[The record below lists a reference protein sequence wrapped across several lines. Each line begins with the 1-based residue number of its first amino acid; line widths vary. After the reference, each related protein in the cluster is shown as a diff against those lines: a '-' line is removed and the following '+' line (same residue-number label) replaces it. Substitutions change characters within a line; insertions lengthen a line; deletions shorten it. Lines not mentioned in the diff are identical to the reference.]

1 MLIYIPYIQYTL
13 SHLSRQTSVHHSP
26 LNLVLSL
33 HLLHNY
39 GSGSQHTSYQY
50 CSAPWK
56 PRQDTCRLCYCELIF
71 YATLV
76 FHPSLSVFSSSFYL
90 KFTTQF
96 NTVMHA
102 ISHSL
107 AQWAHRGAP
116 PATRTRA
123 RWQPYNAIQPV
134 SLPQVIF
141 IPPHHLYHQHLRLR
155 LKCSPYPKTI
165 VFETLLLPHPLSL
178 RPRGRYLFVMSRKAN
193 MSSVL
198 LVSPSFELQRRFG
211 RARGARVQY
220 FSPDYFRPSSKIVMR
235 HMAPSRHP
243 ERMHF

>member
-71 YATLV
+71 CATLV

-107 AQWAHRGAP
+107 AQRAHRGAP

-123 RWQPYNAIQPV
+123 RWQPYNAIQSLSARFSPAGYLHTPASSV
-134 SLPQVIF
+134 SSASLTPPQA
-141 IPPHHLYHQHLRLR
+141 LTASENDRLR
-155 LKCSPYPKTI
+155 NIIITPPVVSQTPTEVPIRDVQKSKYVI
-165 VFETLLLPHPLSL
+165 
-178 RPRGRYLFVMSRKAN
+178 G
-193 MSSVL
+193 
-198 LVSPSFELQRRFG
+198 LVGESEF
-211 RARGARVQY
+211 
-220 FSPDYFRPSSKIVMR
+220 
-235 HMAPSRHP
+235 
-243 ERMHF
+243 